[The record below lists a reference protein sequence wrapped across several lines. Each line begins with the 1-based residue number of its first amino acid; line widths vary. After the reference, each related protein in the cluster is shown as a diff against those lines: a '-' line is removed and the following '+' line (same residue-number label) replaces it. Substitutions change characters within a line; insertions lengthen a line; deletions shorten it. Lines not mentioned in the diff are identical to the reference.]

1 MAWGHRLKRL
11 TKRERELCRTLGWGC
26 GGGGACEAGVE
37 YVSNFSYA
45 SFRGHATHAKRPLC
59 AEHARQFAMRYCLA
73 WPTRGARI
81 RFEPRARA
89 A

>member
-11 TKRERELCRTLGWGC
+11 TKRERELCRALGWGC
-26 GGGGACEAGVE
+26 GGAACDEGVE
-37 YVSNFSYA
+37 YLSNFSYA
-45 SFRGHATHAKRPLC
+45 SVHGHATHAKRALC
-59 AEHARQFAMRYCLA
+59 AEHARQFAMKYCLA

-81 RFEPRARA
+81 RFEPRSRA